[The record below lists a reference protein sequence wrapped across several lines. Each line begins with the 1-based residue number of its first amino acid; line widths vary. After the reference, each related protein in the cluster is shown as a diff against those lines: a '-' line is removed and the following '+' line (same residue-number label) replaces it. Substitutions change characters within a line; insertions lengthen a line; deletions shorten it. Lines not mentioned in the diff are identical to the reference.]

1 MKNGSC
7 FERSY
12 IPDEHKRIIGPIY
25 SDTDKPLLTLS
36 AINIALWFAVI
47 VGGIAFLFAITGGIR
62 G

>member
-36 AINIALWFAVI
+36 AINVALWVAI
-47 VGGIAFLFAITGGIR
+47 VFGVGSFGIAILKGWLG
-62 G
+62 